1 MKSPKDEVKVKS
13 NKPSKKLKRH
23 DVVSI
28 GCILQTDPEINH
40 KITVICEEGHEF
52 FLISSGSVVK
62 SGLMSGRT
70 GSGELEVSESSSRA
84 WRSV

>member
-1 MKSPKDEVKVKS
+1 VKVKS
-13 NKPSKKLKRH
+13 NKSSKKLKRH
-23 DVVSI
+23 DIVSM
-28 GCILQTDPEINH
+28 GCVLQTNPENRDFIS
-40 KITVICEEGHEF
+40 EEAHEF

-62 SGLMSGRT
+62 SGPVSDST